1 MNNTPI
7 TAQQRLANS
16 RQAIIRQMGLEAPE
30 DDGFMDGSPTGS
42 ATYAEENSIDTS
54 AGTWSLMKQVAG
66 AWWHGH
72 PARLAV
78 DFAKPVFQTFAEQQ
92 PMRLLGISAGIGAA
106 AVVLRPW
113 RLISVTGLL
122 LAALKSSEING
133 AVHSMLSP
141 RRKRHPYP

>member
-1 MNNTPI
+1 MNNQHL

-30 DDGFMDGSPTGS
+30 DGGFATDAGAAGTDGQD
-42 ATYAEENSIDTS
+42 IDTS
-54 AGTWSLMKQVAG
+54 AGTWTLAKQVAS
-66 AWWHGH
+66 AWWRGH

-78 DFAKPVFQTFAEQQ
+78 DFAGPVLQTYAEQR
-92 PMRLLGISAGIGAA
+92 PLRLLGISAGIGAA

-122 LAALKSSEING
+122 LAALKSSEITG

-141 RRKRHPYP
+141 VRKRNPHR

>member
-1 MNNTPI
+1 MSDRHL

-16 RQAIIRQMGLEAPE
+16 RQAIVRQMGLEGPE
-30 DDGFMDGSPTGS
+30 DDGFSID
-42 ATYAEENSIDTS
+42 ATAAGAEGQTIDTS
-54 AGTWSLMKQVAG
+54 AGTWTLAKQVAS

-78 DFAKPVFQTFAEQQ
+78 DVAKPVLQTYAEQQ
-92 PMRLLGISAGIGAA
+92 PLRLLGISAGIGAA

-122 LAALKSSEING
+122 LAALKSSEISG
-133 AVHSMLSP
+133 AVQSMLLP
-141 RRKRHPYP
+141 GRKRNRSQ

>member
-1 MNNTPI
+1 MNDEHL

-30 DDGFMDGSPTGS
+30 DDDFAPGAGAADADGQ
-42 ATYAEENSIDTS
+42 NIDTS
-54 AGTWSLMKQVAG
+54 AGTWTLAKQVTS

-72 PARLAV
+72 PVRLAV
-78 DFAKPVFQTFAEQQ
+78 DFAKPVLQTYAEHR
-92 PMRLLGISAGIGAA
+92 PLRLLGISAGIGAA

-122 LAALKSSEING
+122 VAALKSSEISG
-133 AVHSMLSP
+133 AVQSMLSP
-141 RRKRHPYP
+141 DRKRNRYP